1 MKNGG
6 VFISIKLIATDLD
19 GTLMSGDHLTVS
31 PRTVAA
37 LQAAHDR
44 GVCLA
49 IATGRTLD
57 FIDHVTAQVPF
68 VDYVIYSNGAAVYD
82 RKNDAHICQQLIP
95 PKAVQRI
102 LQTLAPQPLYYNVYW
117 DGGMYLEEARLP
129 YYNSD
134 SLPRA
139 VLEQYMAKAHREEN
153 LLDKADKG
161 AESIAVYD
169 LNPEQADWVRSV
181 LESQG
186 LEVVSSLPNELECTA
201 PGANKGAA
209 LAGIARQLKIEP
221 EQVMSFGDAGNDCP
235 MLAFAHYSF
244 AMENGAPECKAA
256 ARYRA
261 EANTADGVAKAI
273 EQYVLAD

>member
-1 MKNGG
+1 M
-6 VFISIKLIATDLD
+6 SIKLIATDLD

-102 LQTLAPQPLYYNVYW
+102 LQTLAPQPLYYNCLLYTS
-117 DGGMYLEEARLP
+117 P
-129 YYNSD
+129 S
-134 SLPRA
+134 PRD
-139 VLEQYMAKAHREEN
+139 M
-153 LLDKADKG
+153 
-161 AESIAVYD
+161 
-169 LNPEQADWVRSV
+169 
-181 LESQG
+181 
-186 LEVVSSLPNELECTA
+186 
-201 PGANKGAA
+201 
-209 LAGIARQLKIEP
+209 
-221 EQVMSFGDAGNDCP
+221 
-235 MLAFAHYSF
+235 
-244 AMENGAPECKAA
+244 
-256 ARYRA
+256 
-261 EANTADGVAKAI
+261 
-273 EQYVLAD
+273 

>member
-1 MKNGG
+1 M
-6 VFISIKLIATDLD
+6 
-19 GTLMSGDHLTVS
+19 
-31 PRTVAA
+31 AA

-134 SLPRA
+134 SLPP
-139 VLEQYMAKAHREEN
+139 
-153 LLDKADKG
+153 G
-161 AESIAVYD
+161 GFGAVYG
-169 LNPEQADWVRSV
+169 
-181 LESQG
+181 QG
-186 LEVVSSLPNELECTA
+186 A
-201 PGANKGAA
+201 PG
-209 LAGIARQLKIEP
+209 RRT
-221 EQVMSFGDAGNDCP
+221 CW
-235 MLAFAHYSF
+235 
-244 AMENGAPECKAA
+244 
-256 ARYRA
+256 
-261 EANTADGVAKAI
+261 
-273 EQYVLAD
+273 

>member
-1 MKNGG
+1 M
-6 VFISIKLIATDLD
+6 SIKLIATDLD

-139 VLEQYMAKAHREEN
+139 FWSSIWPRRTGRRTCWIKRTKAQRVLPFM
-153 LLDKADKG
+153 
-161 AESIAVYD
+161 I
-169 LNPEQADWVRSV
+169 
-181 LESQG
+181 
-186 LEVVSSLPNELECTA
+186 
-201 PGANKGAA
+201 
-209 LAGIARQLKIEP
+209 
-221 EQVMSFGDAGNDCP
+221 
-235 MLAFAHYSF
+235 
-244 AMENGAPECKAA
+244 
-256 ARYRA
+256 
-261 EANTADGVAKAI
+261 
-273 EQYVLAD
+273 

>member
-1 MKNGG
+1 M
-6 VFISIKLIATDLD
+6 SIKLIATDLD

-129 YYNSD
+129 YYNSPGRFW
-134 SLPRA
+134 SSIWPRRTGRRTCWIKRTKAQRVLPF
-139 VLEQYMAKAHREEN
+139 M
-153 LLDKADKG
+153 
-161 AESIAVYD
+161 I
-169 LNPEQADWVRSV
+169 
-181 LESQG
+181 
-186 LEVVSSLPNELECTA
+186 
-201 PGANKGAA
+201 
-209 LAGIARQLKIEP
+209 
-221 EQVMSFGDAGNDCP
+221 
-235 MLAFAHYSF
+235 
-244 AMENGAPECKAA
+244 
-256 ARYRA
+256 
-261 EANTADGVAKAI
+261 
-273 EQYVLAD
+273 

>member
-1 MKNGG
+1 
-6 VFISIKLIATDLD
+6 
-19 GTLMSGDHLTVS
+19 
-31 PRTVAA
+31 
-37 LQAAHDR
+37 
-44 GVCLA
+44 
-49 IATGRTLD
+49 
-57 FIDHVTAQVPF
+57 
-68 VDYVIYSNGAAVYD
+68 
-82 RKNDAHICQQLIP
+82 
-95 PKAVQRI
+95 
-102 LQTLAPQPLYYNVYW
+102 
-117 DGGMYLEEARLP
+117 MYLEEARLP

-134 SLPRA
+134 SLPQA
-139 VLEQYMAKAHREEN
+139 FLEQYMAKAHREEN

-181 LESQG
+181 LEGQG

-209 LAGIARQLKIEP
+209 LAGIARQLQIEP

>member
-1 MKNGG
+1 
-6 VFISIKLIATDLD
+6 
-19 GTLMSGDHLTVS
+19 
-31 PRTVAA
+31 
-37 LQAAHDR
+37 
-44 GVCLA
+44 
-49 IATGRTLD
+49 
-57 FIDHVTAQVPF
+57 
-68 VDYVIYSNGAAVYD
+68 
-82 RKNDAHICQQLIP
+82 
-95 PKAVQRI
+95 
-102 LQTLAPQPLYYNVYW
+102 
-117 DGGMYLEEARLP
+117 
-129 YYNSD
+129 
-134 SLPRA
+134 
-139 VLEQYMAKAHREEN
+139 MAKAHREEN

-181 LESQG
+181 LEGQG

-209 LAGIARQLKIEP
+209 LAGIARQLQIEP

-244 AMENGAPECKAA
+244 AMENGAPECKAT

>member
-1 MKNGG
+1 MP
-6 VFISIKLIATDLD
+6 IKLIATDLD

-44 GVCLA
+44 GVYLA

-95 PKAVQRI
+95 PEAVQRI
-102 LQTLAPQPLYYNVYW
+102 LQTLAPWPLYYNVYW

-129 YYNSD
+129 YYSSNN
-134 SLPRA
+134 LPRA
-139 VLEQYMAKAHREEN
+139 FLEQFMAKAHPVEN

-169 LNPEQADWVRSV
+169 LDPAQMDWVRSV
-181 LESQG
+181 LEGEG
-186 LEVVSSLPNELECTA
+186 LEVVSSLANELECTA

-209 LAGIARQLKIEP
+209 LAGIARQLGIDP
-221 EQVMSFGDAGNDCP
+221 AQVMSFGDAGNDCP
-235 MLAFAHYSF
+235 MLTFAHYSF
-244 AMENGAPECKAA
+244 AMENGAPECRTA

-273 EQYVLAD
+273 EQYVLAHQA

>member
-1 MKNGG
+1 M
-6 VFISIKLIATDLD
+6 SIKLIATDLD

-117 DGGMYLEEARLP
+117 DGGMYLEEAAYLITAVIVCPGRFW
-129 YYNSD
+129 S
-134 SLPRA
+134 SIWPR
-139 VLEQYMAKAHREEN
+139 RT
-153 LLDKADKG
+153 G
-161 AESIAVYD
+161 
-169 LNPEQADWVRSV
+169 W
-181 LESQG
+181 
-186 LEVVSSLPNELECTA
+186 
-201 PGANKGAA
+201 
-209 LAGIARQLKIEP
+209 KIYWTKRTKVQRVWP
-221 EQVMSFGDAGNDCP
+221 FM
-235 MLAFAHYSF
+235 
-244 AMENGAPECKAA
+244 
-256 ARYRA
+256 
-261 EANTADGVAKAI
+261 I
-273 EQYVLAD
+273 

>member
-1 MKNGG
+1 M
-6 VFISIKLIATDLD
+6 SIKLIATDLD

-134 SLPRA
+134 SLPHA

-169 LNPEQADWVRSV
+169 LNPEQANWVRSV
-181 LESQG
+181 LEGEG

-221 EQVMSFGDAGNDCP
+221 KQVMSFGDAGNDCP